1 MSNNIKYISKY
12 QKDNTIQINIRLSRK
27 YDTDVLDK
35 LNSLDEG
42 KSTYIKRLIRE
53 DLAKAGG
60 AVLPEKTKEEET
72 PSPVAAP
79 ADKSEADKSLN
90 VAELAVAIGTSV
102 PTISAW
108 YRWKRQNPD
117 NEYAKLL
124 PDFFRRGAHRARYW
138 HVSDIPKLIEFKNT
152 IPQGRNGVMGCVTQ
166 KYYKNSRWNKGNAA

>member
-27 YDTDVLDK
+27 YDADVLDK

-53 DLAKAGG
+53 DLARTGV
-60 AVLPEKTKEEET
+60 AVLSERVEEQEA
-72 PSPVAAP
+72 PAPVP
-79 ADKSEADKSLN
+79 ADKPENDKALN

-108 YRWKRQNPD
+108 YRWKRQDPD

-138 HVSDIPKLIEFKNT
+138 HMSDIPKLIEFKNA